1 MKNILLFCFL
11 SFSVVA
17 ENVDNKQENLTSTE
31 VVKLQVDLKELDSRV
46 SKALEANQ
54 SLVSQGNELIN
65 KATELVTNQTKKQD
79 EFALLLNE
87 VKQFKESKTDLEF
100 SIATDKPYVISVV
113 LSILLSALV
122 TWMLLR
128 KDATAGHKRLIKEFR
143 QSWVN
148 DFRDT
153 VSNYLDKIVQVQAF
167 QQNNINFKIT
177 RNALISI
184 RNEFDE
190 KKKEIDAKDIALIDK
205 VKEKLAVTRMYEREL
220 KKEFDK
226 NYQSKNNEYLALLS
240 STKVLSSKLH
250 LLLKPTFEEKD
261 VRDKR
266 VYDALT
272 QIEDYLNNPY
282 TRHSVMNHDVLVHY
296 NQELLMSTQELLKS
310 EWDKIK
316 DSSKV

>member
-1 MKNILLFCFL
+1 MKKILLFCLL

-17 ENVDNKQENLTSTE
+17 ENVDNKHENLTSTE
-31 VVKLQVDLKELDSRV
+31 AIKLQEGLKELDSRV
-46 SKALEANQ
+46 SKALEVNQ
-54 SLVSQGNELIN
+54 SLVSEGNELITQ
-65 KATELVTNQTKKQD
+65 ATELVTNQTKKQY

-100 SIATDKPYVISVV
+100 SIATDKPYVFSVV
-113 LSILLSALV
+113 LSILLSAFV

-143 QSWVN
+143 QGWVN

-153 VSNYLDKIVQVQAF
+153 VSNYLDKVVQVQAF

-177 RNALISI
+177 RSNLISI

-190 KKKEIDAKDIALIDK
+190 KKKEIDAKEIALIDK
-205 VKEKLAVTRMYEREL
+205 VKEKLAVTRVYEREL

-272 QIEDYLNNPY
+272 QIEDYLNNPN
-282 TRHSVMNHDVLVHY
+282 TRHSIMNHEVLVQY
-296 NQELLMSTQELLKS
+296 NQELLISTQELLKS

-316 DSSKV
+316 DSGKV